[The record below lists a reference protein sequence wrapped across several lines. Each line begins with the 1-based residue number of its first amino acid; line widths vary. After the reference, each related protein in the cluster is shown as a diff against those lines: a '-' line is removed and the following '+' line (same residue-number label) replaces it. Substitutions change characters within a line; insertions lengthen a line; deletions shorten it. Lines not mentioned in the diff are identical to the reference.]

1 MSLER
6 VLPTE
11 IGRIPKNNSR
21 WGQDPGMAVVS
32 LAGPNGFG
40 SLVDLAVQRILV
52 GDEVAATRFH
62 PGASVDDLLRERQV
76 LAAAGRRAVQRE
88 LVIRRRLQEARIPVA
103 AAHHLDALHRRALDL
118 ATEWACSAE

>member
-1 MSLER
+1 
-6 VLPTE
+6 
-11 IGRIPKNNSR
+11 
-21 WGQDPGMAVVS
+21 MAVVS